1 MPQNKNKNIIQIIPN
16 MEIGG
21 AEKTVLEIGSFL
33 KNTSYKPIVLTSGG
47 RMVEILRKKG
57 IKVLIHKIDQKNPY
71 SIYKNIKKFIKI
83 FNKNKISLVHARS
96 RAPAWSSYYAAKAL
110 KIPFITTWHGHAE
123 NATFLKK
130 KYNSVMLKGNAVIA
144 NSEYTAKK
152 ISLNYQFDINKIDI
166 IPRGV
171 NCEDFKTINFPNN
184 EILNLRKK
192 WTKNNKQK
200 IILLPARYTRWKGHE
215 LAIKALSELSKK
227 NANLNFS
234 IIFVGNKKGNEKY
247 INHLEKLSNK
257 LGISN
262 YLRILENFDNM
273 PLAYLSSD
281 IILYPSIVPE
291 PFGRVSIE
299 AQAAGK
305 IIIASD
311 DGGTKETIVDGIN
324 NSGFRFKSNNL
335 DDLTNKIDFALK
347 LNDGEI
353 SNITKRA
360 IKNVSENFSLEN
372 MCKKTLDVYDRIL
385 NVL

>member
-1 MPQNKNKNIIQIIPN
+1 
-16 MEIGG
+16 
-21 AEKTVLEIGSFL
+21 
-33 KNTSYKPIVLTSGG
+33 
-47 RMVEILRKKG
+47 MVEILRKKG

-71 SIYKNIKKFIKI
+71 KNYKNIKKFIKI
-83 FNKNKISLVHARS
+83 FNENKISLVHARS

-110 KIPFITTWHGHAE
+110 KIPFITTWNGHAE

-171 NCEDFKTINFPNN
+171 NCEDFKKINFQNN
-184 EILNLRKK
+184 KILNLRKK
-192 WTKNNKQK
+192 WTKNNNQK

-281 IILYPSIVPE
+281 
-291 PFGRVSIE
+291 
-299 AQAAGK
+299 
-305 IIIASD
+305 
-311 DGGTKETIVDGIN
+311 
-324 NSGFRFKSNNL
+324 
-335 DDLTNKIDFALK
+335 
-347 LNDGEI
+347 
-353 SNITKRA
+353 
-360 IKNVSENFSLEN
+360 
-372 MCKKTLDVYDRIL
+372 
-385 NVL
+385 